1 MKFQIATLI
10 TIIIVGLS
18 NAQLLPPQKKESLPK
33 IDSALV
39 FRVNYGDESAPIDA
53 PQKEEEPTTEQLHRR
68 SNHSGF
74 DIKSSLIWTGLCATE
89 AILSKGAGANSLCL
103 RGQP

>member
-1 MKFQIATLI
+1 MKFHISLL
-10 TIIIVGLS
+10 IIIAMAELS
-18 NAQLLPPQKKESLPK
+18 NAQLLPPKKTENIPK

-53 PQKEEEPTTEQLHRR
+53 PQKEEPTTEQPNTK
-68 SNHSGF
+68 SNRVGF

-89 AILSKGAGANSLCL
+89 AILSKGASANSLCL

>member
-1 MKFQIATLI
+1 MKFQVITLTVI
-10 TIIIVGLS
+10 TTMALS
-18 NAQLLPPQKKESLPK
+18 SAQLLPPQKTEPLPK

-53 PQKEEEPTTEQLHRR
+53 PQKEEPTTEQPNTK
-68 SNHSGF
+68 SNRVGF

-89 AILSKGAGANSLCL
+89 AILSKGASANSLCL

>member
-1 MKFQIATLI
+1 MKFQVITLTVI
-10 TIIIVGLS
+10 TMVALS
-18 NAQLLPPQKKESLPK
+18 SAQLLPPQKTEPLPK

-53 PQKEEEPTTEQLHRR
+53 PQKEEEPTTEPTRGR
-68 SNHSGF
+68 SHSGF
-74 DIKSSLIWTGLCATE
+74 DFKSSLIWTGICATE
-89 AILSKGAGANSLCL
+89 AILSKGTSANSLCL